1 MSEHDLFGTVGQAR
15 DRLAELRAKLEKES
29 ATPGSNELVG
39 ALLDVQEMLDT
50 LRTRYGFLHEVLD
63 RTNDVVFAK
72 DRDGRFVMINPQG
85 ARLFGKSVT
94 DLLGADDRSLYG
106 RVEGERIMTL
116 DRQVMDTKEPRTA
129 EETHVADGVST
140 TLLTTT
146 TAWYDARRL
155 VRGVIGIAQDV
166 TQRRR
171 DEREATRH
179 RDRMNAMFAEI
190 VIGEERLRRSLAAEL
205 HSGLGQDIALAKLRL
220 STLRATA
227 VPEMRAPLEAIEEL
241 VERADRALATI
252 TFQIS
257 PPSLH
262 DLGLVAALEWLGED
276 IHHKYGIAVRIEDE
290 DSPAVHNEIT
300 RVFLFRAVRE
310 LLINVATHANVG
322 ETVVRLSQQNGF
334 VRITVEDAGM
344 GFDTSDLDRRG
355 HGLLGIREQLRYI
368 DGSMQVVSVPGQ
380 GTKVTLTAAVS
391 GRMATV

>member
-1 MSEHDLFGTVGQAR
+1 MSEQDLFGSVGQAR
-15 DRLAELRAKLEKES
+15 DRLAELRARLEKEGG
-29 ATPGSNELVG
+29 AGASNELVG

-72 DRDGRFVMINPQG
+72 DRDGRYVMINPQG
-85 ARLFGKSVT
+85 ARLFGKSVV
-94 DLLGADDRSLYG
+94 DVLGSDDRSLYA
-106 RVEGERIMTL
+106 RDDAERIMAL
-116 DRQVMDTKEPRTA
+116 DRHVMHTKEPRTA

-146 TAWYDARRL
+146 TAWFDARRL

-179 RDRMNAMFAEI
+179 RERMNAMFAEI

-220 STLRATA
+220 TALRASAT
-227 VPEMRAPLEAIEEL
+227 PEMSEPLAAIAEL
-241 VERADRALATI
+241 VDRADRSLRGI

-262 DLGLVAALEWLGED
+262 DLGLVAALEWLAED
-276 IHHKYGIAVRIEDE
+276 IQRKHGIKVRIEDQ
-290 DSPAVHNEIT
+290 DSPDVPNEIT

-310 LLINVATHANVG
+310 LLINVATHSKVG
-322 ETVVRLSQQNGF
+322 EAVVRLSRQNGF
-334 VRITVEDAGM
+334 VRITVEDAGS

-355 HGLLGIREQLRYI
+355 HGLLSISEQLRYI
-368 DGSMQVVSVPGQ
+368 DGSMQVTSMPGH
-380 GTKVTLTAAVS
+380 GTKVTLTATASVPT
-391 GRMATV
+391 ANV

>member
-1 MSEHDLFGTVGQAR
+1 MSEHDLFGTVAQAR
-15 DRLAELRAKLEKES
+15 DRLAELRARLEKEN
-29 ATPGSNELVG
+29 ANPGSNELVG
-39 ALLDVQEMLDT
+39 ALLDVQAMLDT

-72 DRDGRFVMINPQG
+72 DRDGRYVMINPQG

-94 DLLGADDRSLYG
+94 DVLGSDDRSLFTPADAK
-106 RVEGERIMTL
+106 RIMAL
-116 DRQVMDTKEPRTA
+116 DRRVMDTKEPRTA
-129 EETHVADGVST
+129 EETHLAEGVST

-146 TAWYDARRL
+146 TAWYDARHL

-179 RDRMNAMFAEI
+179 RERMNAMFAEI

-220 STLRATA
+220 SALRASA
-227 VPEMRAPLEAIEEL
+227 APEMREPLVAIEGL
-241 VERADRALATI
+241 VERADRSLRNI

-257 PPSLH
+257 PPTLH
-262 DLGLVAALEWLGED
+262 DLGLVAALQWLGED
-276 IHHKYGIAVRIEDE
+276 IHRKYGISVRIEDE
-290 DSPAVHNEIT
+290 DSPEVPNEIT

-310 LLINVATHANVG
+310 LLINVATHANVS
-322 ETVVRLSQQNGF
+322 ETVVRLNRQNGF
-334 VRITVEDAGM
+334 VRITVEDTGA

-380 GTKVTLTAAVS
+380 GTKVTIIAAASVP
-391 GRMATV
+391 MASV